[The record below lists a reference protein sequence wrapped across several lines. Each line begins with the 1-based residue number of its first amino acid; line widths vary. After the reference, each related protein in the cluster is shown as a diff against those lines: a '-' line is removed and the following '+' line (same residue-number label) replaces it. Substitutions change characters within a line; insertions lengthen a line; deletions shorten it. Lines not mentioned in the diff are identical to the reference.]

1 MISLI
6 SYVFICC
13 PEYIGITLLA
23 CAFLLPRQRVSN
35 ASERTNER
43 TNSTQSTRPRQQ
55 AKTAPTETE
64 HTTHT
69 RAHRRPSSSLLWGA
83 AVDDDGKSKRRISS
97 YLLLPVVSSVYFR
110 VVISQKDFSVISNQ
124 MFKNSCTHFRTQN
137 IFPHGLGTRV
147 CTHKCV
153 VCREVVSGVTQRTD
167 TLLRYCFPSH
177 YNNQHLS
184 SLAHHGRAPGQW

>member
-1 MISLI
+1 MCFFAPS
-6 SYVFICC
+6 
-13 PEYIGITLLA
+13 TA
-23 CAFLLPRQRVSN
+23 CFQC
-35 ASERTNER
+35 ERTNDR
-43 TNSTQSTRPRQQ
+43 TNSTQSTRSRQ

-69 RAHRRPSSSLLWGA
+69 RAHRRPSSSSSLLWGA

-124 MFKNSCTHFRTQN
+124 MFKNSCKHFRTQN
-137 IFPHGLGTRV
+137 IFPPGLGTRV